1 VGALEALPLPP
12 VRLLVPWRDIEQGSL
27 SAALALLSPLVA
39 DGATAAA
46 HSGRVSLVFEPAWP
60 SPGPLFAQQSARDW
74 FAALT
79 DAWPY
84 WSFFACRTDVT
95 VSHVLTLLLPGRVLQ
110 APDGRTGWKFEL
122 DHLQP
127 ILMRLLSAQAD
138 LARRLGLAPVLN
150 EQAIEEFLEA
160 GRRAIR

>member
-1 VGALEALPLPP
+1 VGAIEALPLPP
-12 VRLLVPWRDIEQGSL
+12 VRLLVPWRDIEQQSL
-27 SAALALLSPLVA
+27 GAALAVLSPLVA

-46 HSGRVSLVFEPAWP
+46 HCGRLSLAFEPTWP
-60 SPGPLFAQQSARDW
+60 GPGPLFAQQPARDW

-84 WSFFACRTDVT
+84 WSFFVCSADAT

-110 APDGRTGWKFEL
+110 ASDGRTGWKFEL

-127 ILMRLLSAQAD
+127 ILVRLLSAQAD
-138 LARRLGLAPVLN
+138 MVRRLGLAPALH
-150 EQAIEEFLEA
+150 EQAIEKFLAA
-160 GRRAIR
+160 GRRAIT

>member
-1 VGALEALPLPP
+1 VDPTEALPPP
-12 VRLLVPWRDIEQGSL
+12 ARLFVPWSEIEQGSPV
-27 SAALALLSPLVA
+27 AALAVLSPLVA

-46 HSGRVSLVFEPAWP
+46 HCSRLSLAFEPTWP
-60 SPGPLFAQQSARDW
+60 GTGPLFAQQAARDW

-84 WSFFACRTDVT
+84 WSFFACRSDAT

-127 ILMRLLSAQAD
+127 ILVRLLTAQAD
-138 LARRLGLAPVLN
+138 LVRRLGLAPALH
-150 EQAIEEFLEA
+150 EQAMEEFLAA
-160 GRRAIR
+160 GRRVIA